1 MCVGGGRGVNS
12 NLILTPYFEN
22 RVWTTRLTNQNGVL
36 KVRTITLKQ
45 LTNLPTISL
54 RIEKDNQ
61 LNAKML
67 PTST

>member
-1 MCVGGGRGVNS
+1 MCVGGRGVNS

-61 LNAKML
+61 LNAKIL